1 MTIEEI
7 KEQEEG
13 EYTIIEFHEGTCRAN
28 MDVITE
34 LDVSDD
40 DEVRDYWL
48 EPCSDGDAKL
58 HIMVQPEKAIRY
70 IHVGAHAPQY
80 AINSIGRIRSCIV
93 AVAIQMGIYAR
104 TESERYEISVDVI
117 LEPDTTEEQVAEL
130 MRKTKEYMISEDY
143 IGVDCSDSW
152 LRYDAGRAEAGITGP
167 TRNW

>member
-34 LDVSDD
+34 LDVSDK

-48 EPCSDGDAKL
+48 EPCSDGDTKL
-58 HIMVQPEKAIRY
+58 HILVQPEKAIRY
-70 IHVGAHAPQY
+70 IHVGAPAPQY
-80 AINSIGRIRSCIV
+80 AISSIHSIEGAIVQAAMAVGVYERTERSRNSIPCDI
-93 AVAIQMGIYAR
+93 
-104 TESERYEISVDVI
+104 I
-117 LEPDTTEEQVAEL
+117 LEPDTTEDQV
-130 MRKTKEYMISEDY
+130 KEIFAKAKQDMIDEDY
-143 IGVDCSDSW
+143 TGVDGRETT
-152 LRYDAGRAEAGITGP
+152 LYYDAGQAYAGVTEP